1 MVEFDKVFVRVLN
14 KKFVIFRY
22 CYGLLNDNKMIRYI
36 GGIIIRSI
44 VL

>member
-14 KKFVIFRY
+14 KKFVILRY
-22 CYGLLNDNKMIRYI
+22 CYGLLNDNKMSRCI